1 MFRNLRNRLNK
12 QSFDFIK
19 RQRIGCLLQGAWF
32 PCPQSNQRIVAMATG
47 NSLSTSTT
55 TNSNTSTTTT
65 SSKRW
70 RYYKLSPSKKTLLYG
85 DFSEKYPVIIKSC
98 DKLPNKV
105 DLSAVSEIK
114 SITRKASTPLLAD
127 TAVNLSFALFSNDN
141 LPLAEF
147 ICSSAAQASEWKDG
161 FSMLLDKGITS
172 KDTAEYLHS
181 LTEIGV
187 KVKLL
192 QIAGDR
198 IEVPHGHIDVPPVP
212 VGLGSGF
219 YYTTD

>member
-1 MFRNLRNRLNK
+1 
-12 QSFDFIK
+12 
-19 RQRIGCLLQGAWF
+19 
-32 PCPQSNQRIVAMATG
+32 MATG
-47 NSLSTSTT
+47 NSLSTSTAANAVT
-55 TNSNTSTTTT
+55 VGGLGGPNTSG
-65 SSKRW
+65 SSSNNGNKRW
-70 RYYKLSPSKKTLLYG
+70 RYYKLSPSRKALMYG
-85 DFSEKYPVIIKSC
+85 DFAEKYPAVLKSC
-98 DKLPNKV
+98 DTLPNKV
-105 DLSAVSEIK
+105 DLAEVVEIK
-114 SITRKASTPLLAD
+114 SFSRKPSTLSNMITETTSS
-127 TAVNLSFALFSNDN
+127 LSFALFADNN

-147 ICSSAAQASEWKDG
+147 ICSSSAQSSEWKDG

-198 IEVPHGHIDVPPVP
+198 IEVPHGQIDVPPVP
-212 VGLGSGF
+212 AGLGSGF